1 MSGSSIE
8 YLSQYCVFQIN
19 CALSELNVDTA
30 INLIGTNARLKLKKM
45 NLDYCIENS
54 DDDTFASILMNL
66 EKLRNSLVHAKIEIY
81 LALSFVKNFEFK
93 NPLLIS

>member
-1 MSGSSIE
+1 MTGSSIE

-19 CALSELNVDTA
+19 WALSELNVDTA

-54 DDDTFASILMNL
+54 DDESFSSVLMNL
-66 EKLRNSLVHAKIEIY
+66 EKLRNSLVHAEIN
-81 LALSFVKNFEFK
+81 LVLSFVKNFELK

>member
-54 DDDTFASILMNL
+54 DDESFSSVLMNL
-66 EKLRNSLVHAKIEIY
+66 EKLRNSLVHAEIN
-81 LALSFVKNFEFK
+81 LVLSFVKNFELK